1 MYTYQATVIRVIDGD
16 SVEIQIDL
24 GFNIKFTEKARLL
37 GINAP
42 EKRGKNFIKG
52 LESLKFLS
60 DKILNKNVIV
70 KTEKDTKGKFGR
82 YLVTIF
88 LNDENINEWMIKNKY
103 AEIAKY

>member
-1 MYTYQATVIRVIDGD
+1 MYTYKGKVIRVIDGD
-16 SVEIQIDL
+16 SVEIEIDL

-52 LESLKFLS
+52 LESLKYLS
-60 DKILNKNVIV
+60 DKILDKNVII

-82 YLVTIF
+82 YLVTIL
-88 LNDENINEWMIKNKY
+88 LNDENINEWMIKNNHAVK
-103 AEIAKY
+103 AKY

>member
-1 MYTYQATVIRVIDGD
+1 MYTYQATVIRVIDGN

-52 LESLKFLS
+52 LESLKYLS
-60 DKILNKNVIV
+60 DKILNKDVIV

-88 LNDENINEWMIKNKY
+88 LNDENINNWMVKNNY
-103 AEIAKY
+103 AQIAKY